1 MEETQMEKHPSE
13 IIRQVLLRL
22 DYQENPDGTFT
33 HPYERKLDTSAL
45 ERLRRNIRLGDRPR
59 R

>member
-1 MEETQMEKHPSE
+1 MENPISE

-22 DYQENPDGTFT
+22 DYQENSDGTFT
-33 HPYERKLDTSAL
+33 HPYERKLETSPL
-45 ERLRRNIRLGDRPR
+45 ERLRRNIRLEGRPR